1 MIIYIQKDGVKRA
14 ATQAEID
21 EMNFRIEKDHYCAAN
36 CSVDMMVEDLLSE
49 VIYDNNTI
57 EINDQLENR
66 MSLCLLTNNDLSLYT
81 KTKLLITL
89 DNLKL
94 NDFTNLLM
102 AHKNAVIEAHD
113 KDKDNIENG
122 NYSLSNLRA
131 LNNRLN

>member
-1 MIIYIQKDGVKRA
+1 MIIYIQKDGIKRA

-21 EMNFRIEKDHYCAAN
+21 EMNFRVEKDHYCAAK
-36 CSVDMMVEDLLSE
+36 CSVEIMVEDLLSE

-57 EINDQLENR
+57 ELSDELENR

-94 NDFTNLLM
+94 QDFSNLLM
-102 AHKNAVIEAHD
+102 AHKNAVIQAHD
-113 KDKDNIENG
+113 NDKDNIENG
-122 NYSLSNLRA
+122 NYSLSNLKA
-131 LNNRLN
+131 LDNRLN